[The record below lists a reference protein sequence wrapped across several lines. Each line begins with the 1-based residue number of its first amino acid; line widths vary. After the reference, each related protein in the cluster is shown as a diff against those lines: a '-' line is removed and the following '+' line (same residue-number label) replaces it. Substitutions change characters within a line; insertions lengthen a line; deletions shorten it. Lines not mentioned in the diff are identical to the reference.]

1 MRQLCDTVCC
11 GSFKQHLSDSACTY
25 ILMGRCFHSRPH
37 YISWGRRASKSMR
50 QTLRCSAVTGNGKCT
65 TLPVPLKC
73 PLYDI
78 CLLLD
83 QNGVTVCY
91 SGVINGIDVHTQ
103 MLVAYFR
110 SVTRIGAF
118 KDFENDLSLYDQF
131 IAAGNYRGNWI
142 SPTSSQDYIFAG
154 AL

>member
-1 MRQLCDTVCC
+1 MRQ
-11 GSFKQHLSDSACTY
+11 
-25 ILMGRCFHSRPH
+25 R
-37 YISWGRRASKSMR
+37 
-50 QTLRCSAVTGNGKCT
+50 LRCSAVTGNGKCT
-65 TLPVPLKC
+65 TPTVPLKC

-110 SVTRIGAF
+110 YVTRIGVF

-131 IAAGNYRGNWI
+131 IAAGNYRGN
-142 SPTSSQDYIFAG
+142 
-154 AL
+154 